1 MNQDRYPD
9 MCMPL
14 GMNAAPPRAEA
25 PWRANPMKYQGRM
38 RMDCIDHETEILD
51 VELAHAYVPF
61 QEFCPTF
68 TPMASL
74 KKGTAFPGLVDVY
87 GWERR
92 QDMGG
97 EYI

>member
-9 MCMPL
+9 MYMPM
-14 GMNAAPPRAEA
+14 GDNAEPRRSEA
-25 PWRANPMKYQGRM
+25 WGANTMPYQGRSKA
-38 RMDCIDHETEILD
+38 DCIDHETEITD

-68 TPMASL
+68 TPMTSL
-74 KKGTAFPGLVDVY
+74 KKGTAFPGLVGVY

-92 QDMGG
+92 QGMGG
-97 EYI
+97 DFL